1 MGITSA
7 IVLFAVIWFMVLFV
21 VLPLGLQT
29 QSEAGE
35 VVPGTPGSAPANL
48 DLKRK
53 IKQTSFWAVVIWT
66 IVTGVVLSGW
76 ITVRDLDWFDRMST
90 PEVSLSDETNG

>member
-7 IVLFAVIWFMVLFV
+7 LVLFAVIWFMVFLV

-29 QSEAGE
+29 QAEAGE
-35 VVPGTPGSAPANL
+35 VVPGTPRSAPANL